1 MALAVAASRCGGQP
15 PIEPGSERN
24 AVTPI
29 DTVLARH
36 TDEWMAVPGVV
47 GTGLGQC
54 GDARCITIFVVE
66 RSEEIERRIPASVE
80 GHPVSIVVS
89 GRPRPRT

>member
-1 MALAVAASRCGGQP
+1 
-15 PIEPGSERN
+15 
-24 AVTPI
+24 
-29 DTVLARH
+29 
-36 TDEWMAVPGVV
+36 MAVPGVV
-47 GTGLGQC
+47 GTALGQC
-54 GDARCITIFVVE
+54 GNARCITIFVVE

>member
-1 MALAVAASRCGGQP
+1 
-15 PIEPGSERN
+15 
-24 AVTPI
+24 VTSI

-36 TDEWMAVPGVV
+36 SDEWMAVPGVV

-89 GRPRPRT
+89 GRPTLRKP